1 MMHSGGLRTGIDIGS
16 ECNDTT
22 HTKTLLSSLLDIT
35 YSEIESVLPFNNTI
49 DIAEIKGQHLKEIL
63 EFSVADAN
71 INLLQVSGTFS
82 SSNTYCMINDRF

>member
-1 MMHSGGLRTGIDIGS
+1 MMHSGGLRTGIDIG
-16 ECNDTT
+16 N
-22 HTKTLLSSLLDIT
+22 IT

-63 EFSVADAN
+63 EFSVADVN